1 MSNDTYNGTDAAG
14 QPAAANT
21 ADQTTVPPEVPT
33 TADLPMLPEFRNPEP
48 GSKTPPINWRAALSA
63 ASLAAFL
70 AAVAGIGCGAKS
82 PIPKPSPATPLAGSN
97 ATLTPSAGR
106 NLGPGQI
113 KPAARIVPEP
123 GTPIRSRQ
131 TRKEQAS

>member
-1 MSNDTYNGTDAAG
+1 MNNDTDNRSHAAVPG
-14 QPAAANT
+14 T
-21 ADQTTVPPEVPT
+21 ADRKAVPPEVPT
-33 TADLPMLPEFRNPEP
+33 TADLPMLPEFRNLES
-48 GSKTPPINWRAALSA
+48 GGATQPINWRAALSA

-70 AAVAGIGCGAKS
+70 AAVAGIGCSAK
-82 PIPKPSPATPLAGSN
+82 PPVRKPSPATPLAGTT
-97 ATLTPSAGR
+97 ATLTASAGR

-113 KPAARIVPEP
+113 KPAARIAPEP